1 MPPLEHSPSSELSPD
16 ARTKGT
22 MLKSAGVILKGAART
37 SGGENMAIYF
47 IGLGLYD
54 ERDVTL
60 KGLETA
66 RKCDTIFAEFY
77 TSLLAGTT
85 IDRIEELIGKPI
97 RRLSREDVELNFE
110 KIVLS
115 EAKDR
120 DVAFL
125 TAGDPMVATTH
136 SDLRIRAKKAGIES
150 YVIHAPSIYS
160 AIAVT
165 GLHIYK
171 FGKSATVAYP
181 ERNWFPTSHYDVIRE
196 NRKRGLHTMLFLDIK
211 ADRNRYM
218 TANEAM
224 EILLRVEEMK
234 GQEVFT
240 PNTLVIVLARAG
252 SLNPTLRAGYVKDM
266 INENFGRQPHV
277 MVVPGRL
284 HIVEAEYLVEFAGA
298 PEEILEET

>member
-1 MPPLEHSPSSELSPD
+1 
-16 ARTKGT
+16 
-22 MLKSAGVILKGAART
+22 
-37 SGGENMAIYF
+37 MAIYF

-54 ERDVTL
+54 ERDITL

-66 RKCDTIFAEFY
+66 RECDLVFAEFY

-85 IDRIEELIGKPI
+85 ISRVEELIGKPI

-110 KIVLS
+110 RIVLS

-136 SDLRIRAKKAGIES
+136 SDLRIRAKKAGVES

-160 AIAVT
+160 AVAVT

-181 ERNWFPTSHYDVIRE
+181 EKNWFPTSHYDVIKE
-196 NRKRGLHTMLFLDIK
+196 NMERGLHTLLFLDIK
-211 ADRNRYM
+211 AEQNRYM

-234 GQEVFT
+234 GEGVFT
-240 PNTLVIVLARAG
+240 PETFAVVLARAG
-252 SLNPTLRAGYVKDM
+252 SLNPTIRAGYVGDLLKGD
-266 INENFGRQPHV
+266 FGRQPHILI
-277 MVVPGRL
+277 VPGRL
-284 HIVEAEYLVEFAGA
+284 HIVEAEYLVAFAGA
-298 PEEILEET
+298 PEEILDGV

>member
-1 MPPLEHSPSSELSPD
+1 
-16 ARTKGT
+16 
-22 MLKSAGVILKGAART
+22 
-37 SGGENMAIYF
+37 MAIYF

-54 ERDVTL
+54 EKDITL

-66 RKCDTIFAEFY
+66 RKCDKVFAEFY

-85 IDRIEELIGKPI
+85 LDKVEELIGKPI
-97 RRLSREDVELNFE
+97 RRLSREDVELHFE
-110 KIVLS
+110 RIVLS
-115 EAKDR
+115 EAKDK

-136 SDLRIRAKKAGIES
+136 SDLRIRAKEMGIDS

-160 AIAVT
+160 AIAIT
-165 GLHIYK
+165 GLQIYK

-181 ERNWFPTSHYDVIRE
+181 EKNWFPTSHYDVIKE
-196 NRKRGLHTMLFLDIK
+196 NKERGLHTMLFLDIK
-211 ADRNRYM
+211 AEQNRYM

-224 EILLRVEEMK
+224 EILLQVEDMK
-234 GQEVFT
+234 KENVFT
-240 PNTLVIVLARAG
+240 PDTLVVVLARAG

-266 INENFGRQPHV
+266 LKEDFGRQPHV

-284 HIVEAEYLVEFAGA
+284 HIVEAEYLMAFAGA
-298 PEEILEET
+298 PKEILEGL

>member
-1 MPPLEHSPSSELSPD
+1 
-16 ARTKGT
+16 
-22 MLKSAGVILKGAART
+22 
-37 SGGENMAIYF
+37 MAIYF

-54 ERDVTL
+54 ERDITL

-66 RKCDTIFAEFY
+66 KKCDLVFAEFY

-85 IDRIEELIGKPI
+85 VDRIEAMIGKPI
-97 RRLSREDVELNFE
+97 KRLSREDVELNFE
-110 KIVLS
+110 RTVLS
-115 EAKDR
+115 EAKKK

-136 SDLRIRAKKAGIES
+136 SDLRIRAKRMGIES
-150 YVIHAPSIYS
+150 HVIHAPSIYS

-165 GLHIYK
+165 GLQIYK

-181 ERNWFPTSHYDVIRE
+181 EKNWFPTSHYDVIRE
-196 NRKRGLHTMLFLDIK
+196 NRERGLHTMLFLDIR
-211 ADRNRYM
+211 AHQNRYM

-224 EILLRVEEMK
+224 EILLQVENMK
-234 GQEVFT
+234 GDRIFT
-240 PNTLVIVLARAG
+240 PDTLVVVLARAG

-266 INENFGRQPHV
+266 INEDFGRQPHV

-284 HIVEAEYLVEFAGA
+284 HIVEAEYLVEFGRA
-298 PEEILEET
+298 PRKILEET

>member
-1 MPPLEHSPSSELSPD
+1 MTL
-16 ARTKGT
+16 
-22 MLKSAGVILKGAART
+22 
-37 SGGENMAIYF
+37 YF

-54 ERDVTL
+54 ERDITL
-60 KGLETA
+60 KGLEIV
-66 RKCDTIFAEFY
+66 RKCDEVFAEFY

-97 RRLSREDVELNFE
+97 KRLGRGDVELDFE
-110 KIVLS
+110 RIVLPV
-115 EAKDR
+115 AKEK

-136 SDLRIRAKKAGIES
+136 SDLRIRAKKAGVES

-160 AIAVT
+160 AVAVT

-181 ERNWFPTSHYDVIRE
+181 EKNWFPTSHYEVIRE
-196 NRKRGLHTMLFLDIK
+196 NKERNLHTLLFLDIK
-211 ADRNRYM
+211 AEQNRYM

-234 GQEVFT
+234 GQRVFT
-240 PNTLVIVLARAG
+240 PETLLVVLARAG
-252 SLNPTLRAGYVKDM
+252 SLEPTIRAGYVKDL
-266 INENFGRQPHV
+266 IKEDFGRQPHV
-277 MVVPGRL
+277 LIVPGRL

>member
-1 MPPLEHSPSSELSPD
+1 
-16 ARTKGT
+16 
-22 MLKSAGVILKGAART
+22 
-37 SGGENMAIYF
+37 MAIYF

-54 ERDVTL
+54 EKDITL
-60 KGLETA
+60 KGLEAA
-66 RKCDTIFAEFY
+66 RKCDIVFAEFY
-77 TSLLAGTT
+77 TSLMAGTT
-85 IDRIEELIGKPI
+85 IDKIERLIGKPI
-97 RRLSREDVELNFE
+97 RRLNREDVELNFE

-115 EAKDR
+115 EAKDK

-136 SDLRIRAKKAGIES
+136 SDLRIRAKKMGIES

-160 AIAVT
+160 AIAIT

-181 ERNWFPTSHYDVIRE
+181 EKNWFPTSHYDVIRE
-196 NRKRGLHTMLFLDIK
+196 NRERNLHTMLFLDIK
-211 ADRNRYM
+211 ADQNRYM

-234 GQEVFT
+234 GQGVFT
-240 PNTLVIVLARAG
+240 PDTPVVVLARAG
-252 SLNPTLRAGYVKDM
+252 SLEPTLKAGYVRDM
-266 INENFGRQPHV
+266 INEDFGRQPHV
-277 MVVPGRL
+277 MVVPGKL

>member
-1 MPPLEHSPSSELSPD
+1 
-16 ARTKGT
+16 
-22 MLKSAGVILKGAART
+22 
-37 SGGENMAIYF
+37 MAVYF

-54 ERDVTL
+54 ERDITL
-60 KGLETA
+60 KGLEIA
-66 RKCDTIFAEFY
+66 KKCDVVFAEFY

-85 IDRIEELIGKPI
+85 IEKIEELIGKPI
-97 RRLSREDVELNFE
+97 RRLNREDVELNFE
-110 KIVLS
+110 NTVLS
-115 EAKDR
+115 EAKNK

-136 SDLRIRAKKAGIES
+136 SDLRIRAKKAGIGS

-160 AIAVT
+160 AIAIT

-181 ERNWFPTSHYDVIRE
+181 ERKWFPTSHYDVIRE
-196 NRKRGLHTMLFLDIK
+196 NRERGLHTMLFLDIK
-211 ADRNRYM
+211 ADQNRYM

-224 EILLRVEEMK
+224 EILLQVEEMK
-234 GQEVFT
+234 GQNVFT
-240 PNTLVIVLARAG
+240 PDTLVVVLARAG
-252 SLNPTLRAGYVKDM
+252 SLNPTLRAGYVGDM
-266 INENFGRQPHV
+266 IKEDFGKQPHV
-277 MVVPGRL
+277 MVVPGKL

>member
-1 MPPLEHSPSSELSPD
+1 
-16 ARTKGT
+16 
-22 MLKSAGVILKGAART
+22 
-37 SGGENMAIYF
+37 MAIYF
-47 IGLGLYD
+47 IGLGLHD
-54 ERDVTL
+54 EKDITL

-66 RKCDTIFAEFY
+66 RKCDLIFAEFY

-85 IDRIEELIGKPI
+85 MDKIEGLIGKPI

-110 KIVLS
+110 RIVLN

-136 SDLRIRAKKAGIES
+136 SDLRLRAKQMGVES

-160 AIAVT
+160 AIAIT

-181 ERNWFPTSHYDVIRE
+181 EKNWFPTSHYDVIKE
-196 NRKRGLHTMLFLDIK
+196 NKERGLHTMLFLDIK
-211 ADRNRYM
+211 AEQNRYM

-224 EILLRVEEMK
+224 EILLQVEKMK
-234 GQEVFT
+234 GEGVFT
-240 PNTLVIVLARAG
+240 PDTLVVVLARAG
-252 SLNPTLRAGYVKDM
+252 SFNPTLRAGYVKDM
-266 INENFGRQPHV
+266 IKEDFGGQPHV

-298 PEEILEET
+298 PKEILNEV

>member
-1 MPPLEHSPSSELSPD
+1 
-16 ARTKGT
+16 
-22 MLKSAGVILKGAART
+22 
-37 SGGENMAIYF
+37 MAIYF

-54 ERDVTL
+54 ERDITL
-60 KGLETA
+60 KGLEIA
-66 RKCDTIFAEFY
+66 RKCDTVFAEFY

-85 IDRIEELIGKPI
+85 MDKIEELIGKPI

-115 EAKDR
+115 EAKDK

-136 SDLRIRAKKAGIES
+136 SDLRIRAKQNGIES

-160 AIAVT
+160 AIAIT

-181 ERNWFPTSHYDVIRE
+181 EKNWFPTSHYDVIRE
-196 NRKRGLHTMLFLDIK
+196 NMERGLHTMLFLDIK
-211 ADRNRYM
+211 ADQNRYM

-224 EILLRVEEMK
+224 EILLQVEEMK
-234 GQEVFT
+234 GQGVFT
-240 PNTLVIVLARAG
+240 PDTLVVVLARAG

-266 INENFGRQPHV
+266 INEDFGKQPHV

-298 PEEILEET
+298 PREILEET

>member
-1 MPPLEHSPSSELSPD
+1 MVL
-16 ARTKGT
+16 
-22 MLKSAGVILKGAART
+22 
-37 SGGENMAIYF
+37 YF

-54 ERDVTL
+54 EKDITL
-60 KGLETA
+60 KGLEA
-66 RKCDTIFAEFY
+66 AKKCEKVFAEFY

-85 IDRIEELIGKPI
+85 IEKVEELIGKPI
-97 RRLSREDVELNFE
+97 RLMSREEVELHFE

-115 EAKDR
+115 EAKDK

-160 AIAVT
+160 AVAIT
-165 GLHIYK
+165 GLQIYK

-181 ERNWFPTSHYDVIRE
+181 EKNWFPTSHYDVIRE
-196 NRKRGLHTMLFLDIK
+196 NRDRGLHTLLFLDIK
-211 ADRNRYM
+211 ADQGRYM

-224 EILLRVEEMK
+224 EILLQVEEMK
-234 GQEVFT
+234 GQGVFT
-240 PNTLVIVLARAG
+240 PETLVVVLARAG

-266 INENFGRQPHV
+266 IEEDFGRQPHV
-277 MVVPGRL
+277 LIVPGRL
-284 HIVEAEYLVEFAGA
+284 HIVEVEYLVEFAGA
-298 PEEILEET
+298 PEEILEEV

>member
-1 MPPLEHSPSSELSPD
+1 
-16 ARTKGT
+16 
-22 MLKSAGVILKGAART
+22 
-37 SGGENMAIYF
+37 MAIYF

-54 ERDVTL
+54 EKDITL

-66 RKCDTIFAEFY
+66 RKCDLVFAEFY

-85 IDRIEELIGKPI
+85 LDKVEELIGKPI
-97 RRLSREDVELNFE
+97 RRLSREEVELHFE
-110 KIVLS
+110 RIVLS
-115 EAKDR
+115 EAKEK

-136 SDLRIRAKKAGIES
+136 SDLRIRAKELGIES

-160 AIAVT
+160 AIAIT
-165 GLHIYK
+165 GLQIYK

-181 ERNWFPTSHYDVIRE
+181 EKNWFPTSHYDVIKE
-196 NRKRGLHTMLFLDIK
+196 NVERGLHTMLFLDIK
-211 ADRNRYM
+211 ADQNRYM

-234 GQEVFT
+234 KENVFT
-240 PNTLVIVLARAG
+240 PDTLVVILARAG
-252 SLNPTLRAGYVKDM
+252 SLNPTLRAGYVRDM
-266 INENFGRQPHV
+266 VGEDFGRQPHV

-284 HIVEAEYLVEFAGA
+284 HIVEAEYLVAFAGA
-298 PEEILEET
+298 PKEILDGI

>member
-1 MPPLEHSPSSELSPD
+1 
-16 ARTKGT
+16 
-22 MLKSAGVILKGAART
+22 
-37 SGGENMAIYF
+37 MAIYF

-54 ERDVTL
+54 EKDITL

-66 RKCDTIFAEFY
+66 RKCDAIFAEFY

-85 IDRIEELIGKPI
+85 IEKVEELIGKPI
-97 RRLSREDVELNFE
+97 RRLSREEVELHFE
-110 KIVLS
+110 RIVLS
-115 EAKDR
+115 EAKDK

-136 SDLRIRAKKAGIES
+136 SDLRLRAKEMGVES

-160 AIAVT
+160 AIAIT

-181 ERNWFPTSHYDVIRE
+181 EKNWFPTSHYDVIRE
-196 NRKRGLHTMLFLDIK
+196 NKERGLHTMLFLDIK
-211 ADRNRYM
+211 AEQNRYM

-224 EILLRVEEMK
+224 EILLQVEKMK
-234 GQEVFT
+234 REGVFT
-240 PNTLVIVLARAG
+240 EETLVVVLARAG
-252 SLNPTLRAGYVKDM
+252 SLNPTLRAGYVRDM
-266 INENFGRQPHV
+266 LKEDFGRQPHV

-284 HIVEAEYLVEFAGA
+284 HIVEAEYLVGFAGA
-298 PEEILEET
+298 PREILEDV

>member
-1 MPPLEHSPSSELSPD
+1 
-16 ARTKGT
+16 
-22 MLKSAGVILKGAART
+22 
-37 SGGENMAIYF
+37 MAIYF
-47 IGLGLYD
+47 VGLGLYD
-54 ERDVTL
+54 EKDITL
-60 KGLETA
+60 KGLEIA
-66 RKCDTIFAEFY
+66 RKCDVVFAEFY

-85 IDRIEELIGKPI
+85 IGRIEELIGKPI
-97 RRLSREDVELNFE
+97 RRLNREDVELNFE

-115 EAKDR
+115 EAKDK

-160 AIAVT
+160 AIAIT

-181 ERNWFPTSHYDVIRE
+181 ERNWFPTSHYDVIGE
-196 NRKRGLHTMLFLDIK
+196 NRERGLHTMLFLDIK
-211 ADRNRYM
+211 ADQNRYM

-224 EILLRVEEMK
+224 EILLQVEEMK
-234 GQEVFT
+234 GQNVFT
-240 PNTLVIVLARAG
+240 PDTLVVVLARAG
-252 SLNPTLRAGYVKDM
+252 SLNPTLRAGYVRDM
-266 INENFGRQPHV
+266 IKEDFGKQPHV

-298 PEEILEET
+298 PKEILEET

>member
-1 MPPLEHSPSSELSPD
+1 
-16 ARTKGT
+16 
-22 MLKSAGVILKGAART
+22 
-37 SGGENMAIYF
+37 MAIYF

-54 ERDVTL
+54 ERDITL

-66 RKCDTIFAEFY
+66 RKCDLVFAEFY

-85 IDRIEELIGKPI
+85 LDKVEELIGKPI
-97 RRLSREDVELNFE
+97 RRLSREEVELHFE
-110 KIVLS
+110 RIVLS
-115 EAKDR
+115 EAREK

-136 SDLRIRAKKAGIES
+136 SDLRIRAKELGIES

-165 GLHIYK
+165 GLQIYK

-181 ERNWFPTSHYDVIRE
+181 EKNWFPTSHYDVIKE
-196 NRKRGLHTMLFLDIK
+196 NMERNLHTMLFLDIK
-211 ADRNRYM
+211 AEQNRYM

-224 EILLRVEEMK
+224 EILLQVEDMK
-234 GQEVFT
+234 KENVFT
-240 PNTLVIVLARAG
+240 PNTLVVVLARAG
-252 SLNPTLRAGYVKDM
+252 SLNPTLRAGYVRDM
-266 INENFGRQPHV
+266 IQEDFGRQPHV

-284 HIVEAEYLVEFAGA
+284 HIVEAEYLVAFAGA
-298 PEEILEET
+298 PKEILDGI

>member
-1 MPPLEHSPSSELSPD
+1 
-16 ARTKGT
+16 
-22 MLKSAGVILKGAART
+22 
-37 SGGENMAIYF
+37 MAIYF
-47 IGLGLYD
+47 VGLGLYD
-54 ERDVTL
+54 EKDITL
-60 KGLETA
+60 KGLEIA
-66 RKCDTIFAEFY
+66 RECDVVFAEFY

-97 RRLSREDVELNFE
+97 RRLNREDVELNFE

-160 AIAVT
+160 AIAIT

-181 ERNWFPTSHYDVIRE
+181 EKNWFPTSHYDVIRE
-196 NRKRGLHTMLFLDIK
+196 NRERGLHTMLFLDIK
-211 ADRNRYM
+211 ADQNRYM

-224 EILLRVEEMK
+224 EILLQVEEMK
-234 GQEVFT
+234 GQGVFT
-240 PNTLVIVLARAG
+240 PDTLVVVLARAG
-252 SLNPTLRAGYVKDM
+252 SLNSTLRAGYVRDM
-266 INENFGRQPHV
+266 IDEDFGGQPHV

-284 HIVEAEYLVEFAGA
+284 HIVEAEYLVEFADA
-298 PEEILEET
+298 PKEILEET